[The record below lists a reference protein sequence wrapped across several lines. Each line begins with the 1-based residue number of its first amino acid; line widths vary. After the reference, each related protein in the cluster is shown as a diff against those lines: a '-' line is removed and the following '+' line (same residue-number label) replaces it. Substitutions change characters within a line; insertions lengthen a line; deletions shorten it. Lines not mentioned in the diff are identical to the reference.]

1 MEKFKILVTVAL
13 DSTDTVLYKNAIG
26 IRQNIYRKVERAL
39 F

>member
-13 DSTDTVLYKNAIG
+13 DSTDMVLYKNIIG
-26 IRQNIYRKVERAL
+26 IQNIYRKVERTL